1 MNKEIKRQL
10 ILSLILLCM
19 FVSTLFFWY
28 DNFIFHTYVN
38 TSDYQYCFM
47 GNNED
52 LTINGYEFYKDRDE
66 QSHGGARIVALN
78 DRFFLEGDHVTTTFI
93 VENGKQETRYQYQF
107 DVKTDNEVL
116 FMNTEKTK
124 EQLSENDF
132 KETSLEIVVQRE
144 DETVYEE
151 TVPMNMQQIVAYNGA
166 NKNYALQ
173 NVYVTSSWLKTGD
186 FVSTDKEMIKDY
198 PYMIIDYLYLKEN
211 GDADNINDYERFAY
225 VKGKTEDIL
234 DGKKKTAA
242 FYDDEGSLL
251 ERELRCVVTLTQ
263 EDTATEGY
271 TFMLNLKGAIKA
283 VDSHEK

>member
-10 ILSLILLCM
+10 ILSVVLLCM
-19 FVSTLFFWY
+19 LILTLFFWY

-52 LTINGYEFYKDRDE
+52 LSINGYEFYKDRDE

-78 DRFFLEGDHVTTTFI
+78 DRFFLAGDQVLATFVI
-93 VENGKQETRYQYQF
+93 KNGKEEIRYEHQF
-107 DVKTDNEVL
+107 NVKSDNEVL
-116 FMNTEKTK
+116 FMNTEKTQ
-124 EQLSENDF
+124 EQLSDDELKDV
-132 KETSLEIVVQRE
+132 SLEIVVKR
-144 DETVYEE
+144 DGGNVYEQI
-151 TVPMNMQQIVAYNGA
+151 VPMNRQQIVVYNGA

-173 NVYVTSSWLKTGD
+173 NVYATASWLKTGD
-186 FVSTDKEMIKDY
+186 FVSTDQQIDKEY

-211 GDADNINDYERFAY
+211 GNADNIDDYERFAY
-225 VKGKTEDIL
+225 VKGKTKDIL
-234 DGKKKTAA
+234 AGKNKTAA
-242 FYDDEGSLL
+242 FYDDKGSLL
-251 ERELRCVVTLTQ
+251 ERELRCVVTLTK